1 MDGQTTRTASFR
13 RKATR
18 EFKEMAA
25 LALYL
30 YICLGA
36 VLLLKAAI
44 LQDVGVNVAIWGIAA
59 VKALLL
65 AKFMLVGRA
74 FQVGKRFRDRPLVWP
89 TIYHALMFLLL
100 LLVLTSIEEIVVG
113 SVRHRPL
120 LDSLTHVVGP
130 TVFEGIAV
138 CLVLFLILLPYSA
151 FVCLSDVLGERE
163 TVRLFFVDG
172 ARADLFKVT
181 LSAPD

>member
-1 MDGQTTRTASFR
+1 MERETTTASLR

-36 VLLLKAAI
+36 VVMLKAAI
-44 LQDVGVNVAIWGIAA
+44 LQDAGVTFTIWGIAV

-74 FQVGKRFRDRPLVWP
+74 FELGKRFRDRPLIWP
-89 TIYHALMFLLL
+89 TIYHALMFLIL
-100 LLVLTSIEEIVVG
+100 LLVLTTIEELVVG
-113 SVRHRPL
+113 GIHHRSIS
-120 LDSLTHVVGP
+120 DSLTHVVGP
-130 TVFEGIAV
+130 TVFEGTAV

-163 TVRLFFVDG
+163 TLWLFFVEG
-172 ARADLFKVT
+172 PRGKTFKGP
-181 LSAPD
+181 LAAPD

>member
-1 MDGQTTRTASFR
+1 MAGETTRTASFR
-13 RKATR
+13 GKAVS

-44 LQDVGVNVAIWGIAA
+44 LQDVGVNFAIWGIAA
-59 VKALLL
+59 VKALVL

-74 FQVGKRFRDRPLVWP
+74 LQLGKRFRERPLIWP
-89 TIYHALMFLLL
+89 TLYHALMFLIL
-100 LLVLTSIEEIVVG
+100 LLVLTTIEEIVVG
-113 SVRHRPL
+113 SIHHRPL
-120 LDSLTHVVGP
+120 SDSLTHIVGP
-130 TVFEGIAV
+130 TIFEGSAV

-151 FVCLSDVLGERE
+151 FVCLADVLGEEE
-163 TVRLFFVDG
+163 TLRLFFIDG
-172 ARADLFKVT
+172 SRADLSKA
-181 LSAPD
+181 S